1 MELKLSFNKI
11 VTRKVQLD
19 LDKIAKILI
28 ENNIDL
34 MLEDFS
40 CSIEDYLSNICDS
53 KEVENILECEENA
66 SILEEKLKNCLLSIY
81 NYESTSNQKG

>member
-1 MELKLSFNKI
+1 MELKLSFKEI

-28 ENNIDL
+28 ENNIDF
-34 MLEDFS
+34 MLDDFS
-40 CSIEDYLSNICDS
+40 CNIEDYLSNIYDS

-66 SILEEKLKNCLLSIY
+66 SRLEGKLKSCLLSICK
-81 NYESTSNQKG
+81 YENTSNQKG